1 MKRPADWRTLDL
13 SGDPVLVVGRRRPP
27 RGLKGFVVD
36 LHTET
41 FGTMREIAQATTA
54 ELAGRTRHKWHPN
67 AIAEPGE
74 QYLSVSVDELPARVG
89 RRRRVATESQHSS
102 PPPSDPRLAQAA
114 DLLREVLDPGRLDN
128 IDPDGLGSEH
138 LLFYGLSWQRGDDG
152 KPVAFVSKYDPTTV
166 LRKASHF
173 FRFAGTLR
181 SADAPDFA
189 LNDRAD
195 LVITTEEVAIL
206 SESAFDH
213 LFSDIRGMLNDVP
226 ANAASLKVALTHLP
240 MSAESQSALI
250 DICSRKPSLARRLQ
264 NFAASASAAAVTPNA
279 LTTVLKK
286 HGQAPKDFISNGT
299 LEIGPE
305 QAEIFLDVAEGRWY
319 EADFTAEPRRAARWS
334 RR

>member
-1 MKRPADWRTLDL
+1 MKRPADWPALDV
-13 SGDPVLVVGRRRPP
+13 SGDPLLVVGRRRPP

-36 LHTET
+36 LHKET
-41 FGTMREIAQATTA
+41 FETMREIAQATTT

-74 QYLSVSVDELPARVG
+74 QYLSISVNELPARPQ
-89 RRRRVATESQHSS
+89 RRRVATEGQDPSSS
-102 PPPSDPRLAQAA
+102 PASDPRLAQAA
-114 DLLREVLDPGRLDN
+114 DLLHEVLDPGRLDN
-128 IDPDGLGSEH
+128 IDPDDLDSEH
-138 LLFYGLSWQRGDDG
+138 LLFYALCWQRGDDG
-152 KPVAFVSKYDPTTV
+152 KPLAFVSKYDPTTV

-195 LVITTEEVAIL
+195 LVITNEEVAIL
-206 SESAFDH
+206 NESAFDH
-213 LFSDIRGMLNDVP
+213 LFSDIRGMLNEVP
-226 ANAASLKVALTHLP
+226 ANAASLKAALTGLP
-240 MSAESQSALI
+240 MSVDSENALI
-250 DICSRKPSLARRLQ
+250 DICTRKPSLARRLQ
-264 NFAASASAAAVTPNA
+264 NFAASPSAAAITPKA
-279 LTTVLKK
+279 LTTVLKR
-286 HGQAPKDFISNGT
+286 HGQAPKDFINNGT
-299 LEIGPE
+299 LEIKPA